1 MSNSDTWS
9 SGAAYEAYVGRWSRP
24 IARQFFEWLA
34 VPPHSRW
41 LDVGCGTGALTELI
55 LAEEQPEAVTGV
67 EPSEAFIS
75 HARERVR
82 DPRVQFLNGN
92 AMDLPLDDAE
102 FDVVV
107 SGLVLNFVPEP
118 ERALAE
124 MVRVAREGGTV
135 AAYVWDYAEGMQLM
149 RYFWDAAIDLDPS
162 VADKDESLKFGL
174 CKPEP
179 LGQLFKGAGL
189 LDVEVGPI
197 ETPTHFRGFEDYWT
211 PFLGGVGP
219 APLYAVSLPAD
230 KQAELREHL
239 RAKLPTSP
247 DGSIPLTARAWAV
260 RGRVS
265 REA

>member
-1 MSNSDTWS
+1 MGQNDTWS

-24 IARQFFEWLA
+24 IARQFFEWLS
-34 VPPHSRW
+34 VPSHSRW

-82 DPRVQFLNGN
+82 DPRVQFLNAN

-102 FDVVV
+102 FDTVV
-107 SGLVLNFVPEP
+107 SGLVLNFVPAP
-118 ERALAE
+118 EKALAE
-124 MVRVAREGGTV
+124 MVRVTCGGGTV

-149 RYFWDAAIDLDPS
+149 RHFWDAAIDLDPS

-179 LGQLFKGAGL
+179 LERLFRGGGL
-189 LDVEVGPI
+189 EDVEVRAI
-197 ETPTHFRGFEDYWT
+197 ETPTHFRDFDDYWT

-239 RAKLPTSP
+239 RAKLPTAP
-247 DGSIPLTARAWAV
+247 DGSISLTARAWAV
-260 RGRVS
+260 RGRVTS
-265 REA
+265 DT